1 MLKIYQEYKHM
12 SKARQAW
19 FKKAILRRLRDYIAL
34 IIIILSMCI
43 EIQ

>member
-12 SKARQAW
+12 TKARQTW
-19 FKKAILRRLRDYIAL
+19 YKKAILRRLRDYIAL

>member
-1 MLKIYQEYKHM
+1 MLKAYKEYKQM
-12 SKARQAW
+12 TKARQTW
-19 FKKAILRRLRDYIAL
+19 YKKAILRRIRDYIAL

>member
-12 SKARQAW
+12 TKARQTW
-19 FKKAILRRLRDYIAL
+19 YKKAILRRIRVYIAL

>member
-1 MLKIYQEYKHM
+1 MLKAYKEYKYM
-12 SKARQAW
+12 TKARQTW
-19 FKKAILRRLRDYIAL
+19 YKKAILRRIRDYIAL